1 MLTKMKN
8 MRALLLALCAIVSL
22 DLSAQTITVTGNVKD
37 TTGEPIIGAS
47 VVQKGVS
54 GNGSITDL
62 DGNYRLS
69 VPSNATILISYMG
82 MKPKE
87 ITVNGKSK
95 IDVTLEDDAHLLDE
109 VVAIGYATM
118 KKKDFTGAVTS
129 VGFETLAKVPVANAA
144 QALTGRLSGVQ
155 ITTAD
160 GSPDAEVLIRVRGG
174 GSVTSDNSPLIIV
187 DGFPVSS
194 INDVAPTDIETI
206 DVLKDASSTAIYGA
220 QGANGVIL
228 ITTKGAKVG
237 KTVVSYNG
245 FLQSKNIA
253 RKMDVLSPYEY
264 ALFNYERALLDG
276 TESLE
281 KFTERYG
288 VWDDLALYKYQKGID
303 WQDDLF
309 GSNTLSQ
316 QHNISIN
323 GGSEKTQFNLSGT
336 YNYDGGLME
345 NNDYSRLNVTFNLK
359 HEIAKGLRL
368 DMIARVSDAE
378 ANGSGTSGGTYKV
391 RSTAGITTSPVK
403 SLLDQAVV
411 DPNSMTEEEYEE
423 WLNSRLT
430 LSERAQQYWKRKNDR
445 TFNFSGGLNWDI
457 IKGLRYR
464 IEGNYQY
471 KFSETKNYYG
481 PLTSQSSNEGQNLPL
496 VDWTKENNRSYRVAN
511 TLFYNKTID
520 AHYFDV
526 LLGQE
531 IRVSG
536 RDNSYIKAKFFDK
549 DLSPEKIFANI
560 GLSSGTNNL
569 TNTSFV
575 SPEDRT
581 LSFFG
586 RANYRLLDR
595 YMFTFTL
602 RADGSSKFARGNR
615 WGYFP
620 AAALAWRI
628 SEEPFMESVKD
639 YLSNLKLRFSYG
651 TAGNNR
657 IGNTL
662 YKQDYKIGTPSGSS
676 RPIGANEVPSS
687 FYITTS
693 SQLANPDLKWE
704 TTITRNAGLDF
715 GFLNDRFSGTLD
727 AYWNT
732 TKDLLISSS
741 IIAPGY
747 STQQRNVGQTSNRGF
762 EMTLNAYILEK
773 KDYSLSATFNFG
785 MNRSKVDKLSEGITS
800 QSYSSGWGSSDL
812 KGSDDFRV
820 IVGQPIGLIYGFIT
834 DGYYTTD
841 DFEKYDES
849 TKKWIPKSQTVTNSY
864 VTMRPGA
871 LKLKDL
877 PDENGNYDGVVNESD
892 RQVIGKTNPKHFGGF
907 GLNGTFYGFD
917 ASIFFN
923 WVYGNKIYNAD
934 KIATSQQYRSSYP
947 NVQEFMNSSNR
958 YTYIDAAGQLITD
971 METLKK
977 MNEGEN
983 TKQYWSPHNFGNAV
997 VVPHS
1002 WAIEDGS
1009 FLRLQNITVGYT
1021 LPSRLTR
1028 KFACTQL
1035 RFYCTLNNV
1044 WTWTNY
1050 TGYDPEVS
1058 TAIRGSSTS
1067 GLTPGVD
1074 YSSYPKSFS
1083 TTFGVNISF

>member
-1 MLTKMKN
+1 MSNKMKN
-8 MRALLLALCAIVSL
+8 MRTALFLLLVAIGIG
-22 DLSAQTITVTGNVKD
+22 LSAQTINLTGNVKD
-37 TTGEPIIGAS
+37 STGEPVIGAS
-47 VVQKGVS
+47 IVQKGTTN
-54 GNGSITDL
+54 NGGITDF

-69 VPSNATILISYMG
+69 VPSNATIVISYIG
-82 MKPKE
+82 MRTQE
-87 ITVNGKSK
+87 IAVNGKSK
-95 IDVTLEDDAHLLDE
+95 IDILLEDDAHSLEE
-109 VVAIGYATM
+109 VVVVGYGAM
-118 KKKDFTGAVTS
+118 KKKDLTGPVTS
-129 VGFETLAKVPVANAA
+129 IGAETLAKVPVANAA

-155 ITTAD
+155 ITTTD

-174 GSVTSDNSPLIIV
+174 GSVTGDNSPLIIV

-228 ITTKGAKVG
+228 ITTKGTKAG
-237 KTVVSYNG
+237 RTTVSYNA
-245 FLQSKNIA
+245 FLQTKKIA

-276 TESLE
+276 TSALES
-281 KFTERYG
+281 FTERYG
-288 VWDDLALYKYQKGID
+288 VWNDLDLYKYQKGID

-309 GSNTLSQ
+309 GSSTLSQ
-316 QHNISIN
+316 QHNLSIN
-323 GGSEKTQFNLSGT
+323 GGSEKTQFGLSAT

-345 NNDYSRLNVTFNLK
+345 NNDYSRFNVKFNLK
-359 HEIAKGLRL
+359 HEIIKGINL
-368 DMIARVSDAE
+368 DLIARVSDAE
-378 ANGSGTSGGTYKV
+378 TNGSGTSGGTYKI
-391 RSTAGITTSPVK
+391 RSTQGISSSPVK
-403 SLLDQAVV
+403 SLLDLMIV
-411 DPNSMTEEEYEE
+411 DPGTMTDEEYEE
-423 WLNSRLT
+423 YLNSHLT

-445 TFNFSGGLNWDI
+445 TFNFNGGMSWNI
-457 IKGLRYR
+457 IKNLRYR

-471 KFSETKNYYG
+471 KFAETKNYYG
-481 PLTSQSSNEGQNLPL
+481 PLTSQSANEGQNLPL
-496 VDWTKENNRSYRVAN
+496 VDWTKENSWSYRVAN
-511 TLFYNKTID
+511 TLFYNKTIKQ
-520 AHYFDV
+520 HYFDV

-531 IRVSG
+531 IRISG
-536 RDNSYIKAKFFDK
+536 RDNNYVKAKYFDK
-549 DLSPEKIFANI
+549 DLTPEKIFANI

-586 RANYRLLDR
+586 RANYRLMDR
-595 YMFTFTL
+595 YLLAFTL
-602 RADGSSKFARGNR
+602 RADGSSKFAEGNR

-620 AAALAWRI
+620 AGAIAWRI
-628 SEEPFMESVKD
+628 SEEPFMAATKN
-639 YLSNLKLRFSYG
+639 YLSSLKLRFSYG

-657 IGNTL
+657 IGSSM
-662 YKQDYKIGTPSGSS
+662 YKLDYKIATS
-676 RPIGANEVPSS
+676 RPYGAGEIMNP
-687 FYITTS
+687 YYATTN
-693 SQLANPDLKWE
+693 SQLANPNLKWE

-715 GFLNDRFSGTLD
+715 GFFNEKLSGTLD

-732 TKDLLISSS
+732 TKDLLIASS
-741 IIAPGY
+741 IVAPGY
-747 STQQRNVGQTSNRGF
+747 TTQQRNVGQTSNRGI
-762 EMTLNAYILEK
+762 EMTLNAYIIEK

-785 MNRSKVDKLSEGITS
+785 MNKSEVDKLAEGITS
-800 QSYSSGWGSSDL
+800 QAYSSGWAGTDL
-812 KGSDDFRV
+812 KGSDDYRV
-820 IVGQPIGLIYGFIT
+820 IVGQPIGLIYGFVT

-841 DFEKYDES
+841 DFERYDES
-849 TKKWIPKSQTVTNSY
+849 TRRWIPKSTTVTNSY

-877 PDENGNYDGVVNESD
+877 PDENGNTDGVVNEND
-892 RQVIGKTNPKHFGGF
+892 RTVIGKTNPKHFGGF
-907 GLNGTFYGFD
+907 GLNGTAYGFD

-947 NVQEFMNSSNR
+947 NVQEFMNSSDR
-958 YTYIDAAGQLITD
+958 YTYLNQNGELITD
-971 METLKK
+971 INALKE
-977 MNEGEN
+977 MNEGKN
-983 TKQYWSPHNFGNAV
+983 AKAYWSPHNFGNAV
-997 VVPHS
+997 AIPHS

-1021 LPSRLTR
+1021 LPKKWTNKIACNQFRL
-1028 KFACTQL
+1028 
-1035 RFYCTLNNV
+1035 YCTLNNV

-1058 TAIRGSSTS
+1058 TAVRGSSTS

-1083 TTFGVNISF
+1083 TTFGVNITF